1 MNQRQGKNHF
11 QVIVFSSYIN
21 GAASAAE
28 IFLHPVILYEWN
40 IHFRQMPMACRKFL
54 TFDFFRLS

>member
-28 IFLHPVILYEWN
+28 IIFASGHPV
-40 IHFRQMPMACRKFL
+40 
-54 TFDFFRLS
+54 